1 MAGGLTWLVMLH
13 GVVDNQVKSGK
24 GRRRPVFECRASELG
39 EYIFKL
45 PTVMFHSLQRLH
57 YILASFSSA
66 GVITQEVG
74 GRVSLSANFHGGSP

>member
-1 MAGGLTWLVMLH
+1 MVGGLTWLVMLH
-13 GVVDNQVKSGK
+13 GVVDNQVKSEK

-45 PTVMFHSLQRLH
+45 PTVMFQRLH
-57 YILASFSSA
+57 YILASVSSA

-74 GRVSLSANFHGGSP
+74 GRVNLSANFHDGSP

>member
-1 MAGGLTWLVMLH
+1 MLH
-13 GVVDNQVKSGK
+13 GVVDNQVKSEK

-74 GRVSLSANFHGGSP
+74 VESACQLIFMMGHHSVSEY

>member
-1 MAGGLTWLVMLH
+1 MVSDVTW
-13 GVVDNQVKSGK
+13 SEEE
-24 GRRRPVFECRASELG
+24 RRRPVFECRASELG

-45 PTVMFHSLQRLH
+45 LTVMFHSLQRLH

-74 GRVSLSANFHGGSP
+74 GRVNLSANFHDGSP